1 MQIKFILYNL
11 NTWFT
16 QSKQNLFDRQI
27 LQCGYL
33 ELSKFAFHGER
44 MCKNTNSE
52 GIE

>member
-16 QSKQNLFDRQI
+16 QSKKNLFDRQI

-33 ELSKFAFHGER
+33 EPSKFAFQPTWR
-44 MCKNTNSE
+44 KNVQKYQ
-52 GIE
+52 